1 MKKDKPWMSSGPSE
15 YRTHSERYPMD
26 LFSYTREAAHC
37 LQQRRLLAV
46 IAMSSTDS
54 IAYPGLANVTYIVRG
69 VYLHMES
76 VRINKLKRFLGIAVS
91 LQAALG

>member
-54 IAYPGLANVTYIVRG
+54 IAYPGLAKACRKT
-69 VYLHMES
+69 
-76 VRINKLKRFLGIAVS
+76 LGSSPGLTRAGEIAGWQFS
-91 LQAALG
+91 QFCPAAHGATP